1 MRRLNT
7 QVVIIG
13 AGPSGLLLSHL
24 LSRRGVESV
33 VLERRTREYVEQR
46 VRAGLLEQGTVDLL
60 RGAGLADRLDRE
72 GLVHEGF
79 LLRFEGRE
87 YRLCFTELTGWTTC
101 MYGQQ
106 EVVKDLIKARET
118 AGGQLYFGVEDAAP
132 LDIETDAPR
141 VRCTMG
147 GEAVE
152 VVADF
157 IAGCDGFHG
166 ICRPSIPSGALT
178 TYEHAYPFAWLGIL
192 ASVPPSTEEL
202 IYAVHERGFALH
214 SMRTPAISRLY
225 LQVGP
230 RESLAEWPDERI
242 WAELRTRFALDGR
255 EVLNE
260 GPILSRGVTEM
271 RSFVVEPMQ
280 YRRLFLV
287 GDAAHIVP
295 PSAAKGLNLAV
306 ADVQLL
312 ATAFTAWYANGSR
325 ELLDG
330 YSRTAL
336 GAVWQGQ
343 EFSALMTSLLHRF
356 PSEDDY
362 MVRLR
367 QARLRDLVTS
377 RATATAFAE
386 NYVGLARARLAEAI
400 DAPAVSPAFEQP
412 DPPSETVTSLKTP
425 ARGLDARGHAS

>member
-1 MRRLNT
+1 
-7 QVVIIG
+7 V
-13 AGPSGLLLSHL
+13 A
-24 LSRRGVESV
+24 
-33 VLERRTREYVEQR
+33 
-46 VRAGLLEQGTVDLL
+46 
-60 RGAGLADRLDRE
+60 
-72 GLVHEGF
+72 
-79 LLRFEGRE
+79 
-87 YRLCFTELTGWTTC
+87 
-101 MYGQQ
+101 
-106 EVVKDLIKARET
+106 

-132 LDIETDAPR
+132 LDVETDAPR
-141 VRCTMG
+141 VRCTME
-147 GEAVE
+147 GEPVE
-152 VVADF
+152 VVGDF

-166 ICRPSIPSGALT
+166 VCRPSIPPGALA

-192 ASVPPSTEEL
+192 AAVPPSTDEL
-202 IYAVHERGFALH
+202 IYAVHEHGFALH

-230 RESLAEWPDERI
+230 AEPLAEWPDERI

-271 RSFVVEPMQ
+271 RSFVTEPMQ

-306 ADVQLL
+306 ADVRLL
-312 ATAFTAWYANGSR
+312 AAALTAWYATGSR
-325 ELLDG
+325 ERLDG
-330 YSRTAL
+330 YSQAAL
-336 GAVWQGQ
+336 AAVWQGQ

-377 RATATAFAE
+377 KATATAFAE
-386 NYVGLARARLAEAI
+386 NYVGLARARLA
-400 DAPAVSPAFEQP
+400 DAMS
-412 DPPSETVTSLKTP
+412 T
-425 ARGLDARGHAS
+425 RGLQGFQQPGQIVNR